1 MPEPKKFHE
10 DPKKIEVDSE
20 KIYVASTEIERKA
33 HYIASCCLFYD
44 ITPGGSHDA
53 TENFVEF
60 LKLLLVCSEKKLYSV
75 RDGALKRIVEIL
87 TE

>member
-1 MPEPKKFHE
+1 MPRQKKFHDDPKKF
-10 DPKKIEVDSE
+10 DVDSE

-75 RDGALKRIVEIL
+75 RDGALKRIVDSL

>member
-1 MPEPKKFHE
+1 MPKPKKFHD
-10 DPKKIEVDSE
+10 DPKKIDVDLE

-33 HYIASCCLFYD
+33 HYIANCCLFYD

-75 RDGALKRIVEIL
+75 RDGALRRIVESL

>member
-1 MPEPKKFHE
+1 MPHS
-10 DPKKIEVDSE
+10 KKIRAELKKLDVDSE

-33 HYIASCCLFYD
+33 HYIADCCIFYD

-75 RDGALKRIVEIL
+75 RDGALKRIVESL

>member
-1 MPEPKKFHE
+1 MPKPKKFHE

-33 HYIASCCLFYD
+33 HYIAS
-44 ITPGGSHDA
+44 
-53 TENFVEF
+53 
-60 LKLLLVCSEKKLYSV
+60 
-75 RDGALKRIVEIL
+75 L